1 MHTMVSSKL
10 EMLLIN
16 EIEKRMRKHMKSSRM
31 ELLIQAEIKNRKK
44 KHAST
49 LKYFGEKYK

>member
-1 MHTMVSSKL
+1 MHTMASSKL

-44 KHAST
+44 KHASA
-49 LKYFGEKYK
+49 LKYFCEKYK